1 MKKFAAL
8 LLAILMIAV
17 ATTATAAVTIMIG
30 YENNPGEPIDL
41 ACNEWKRLVEE
52 KSNGEMIV
60 EIFPSSQLGSK
71 DNIIDQAMAG
81 DCVITL
87 ANGAFFQDRGVKD
100 FGVVFAPYL
109 FENWEQID
117 KLAASDWF
125 AQKKAELSDLG
136 LTILTGWHYGARDT
150 MTTKKVV
157 TAADIKGMKIRVPN
171 NSLQVKGMAATG
183 AVPTPMSLGEVYTAL
198 QQGTI
203 DGGENPLSTLY
214 GRKHHEVAKYLCLDG
229 HVLNFTNWVCSA
241 DWFNSLTAEQQTLL
255 LETGKEAGIYNNQL
269 QAEADAYYMDLM
281 IKEGV
286 TVYEPTAE
294 DIKAFQ
300 DAALG
305 FYSDKDVTAN
315 WTPDLYNT
323 VKAAMGAN

>member
-8 LLAILMIAV
+8 LLAIMLIAL
-17 ATTATAAVTIMIG
+17 ATTASAAVTIMIG

-109 FENWEQID
+109 FENWEQLD

-125 AQKKAELSDLG
+125 AQKKAELADLG

-150 MTTKKVV
+150 MTIKKVV
-157 TAADIKGMKIRVPN
+157 TADDIKGMKIRVPN

-203 DGGENPLSTLY
+203 DGLENPLTVLY
-214 GRKHHEVAKYLCLDG
+214 NGAYQEVCKYLILD
-229 HVLNFTNWVCSA
+229 HHILDYTCWVMGTEF
-241 DWFNSLTAEQQTLL
+241 FNTLTPEQQQILI
-255 LETGKEAGIYNNQL
+255 EAGNEAGVYNNNML
-269 QAEADAYYMDLM
+269 EETTNKALEDL
-281 IKEGV
+281 KAAGV
-286 TVYEPTAE
+286 EVVEF
-294 DIKAFQ
+294 DRDSFV
-300 DAALG
+300 AASES
-305 FYSDKDVTAN
+305 FYSDPEIQAMWSEGLIDQI
-315 WTPDLYNT
+315 
-323 VKAAMGAN
+323 KAIIE

>member
-100 FGVVFAPYL
+100 FGVVFAPFL
-109 FENWEQID
+109 FENWEQLD

-203 DGGENPLSTLY
+203 DGLENPLTVLY
-214 GRKHHEVAKYLCLDG
+214 NGAYQEVCKYLILD
-229 HVLNFTNWVCSA
+229 HHILDYTCWVCGT
-241 DWFNSLTAEQQTLL
+241 DFFNTLTPEQQQILI
-255 LETGKEAGIYNNQL
+255 EAGNEAGVYNNAML
-269 QAEADAYYMDLM
+269 EETTNKALEDL
-281 IKEGV
+281 
-286 TVYEPTAE
+286 
-294 DIKAFQ
+294 
-300 DAALG
+300 
-305 FYSDKDVTAN
+305 
-315 WTPDLYNT
+315 
-323 VKAAMGAN
+323 KAAGVEVVEFDRDSFVAASESFYADPDIQAMWSEGLIDQVKEIIK

>member
-8 LLAILMIAV
+8 LLAVLMIAV
-17 ATTATAAVTIMIG
+17 ATTASAAVTIMIG

-171 NSLQVKGMAATG
+171 NSLQVKGTAATG

-203 DGGENPLSTLY
+203 DGLENPLTVLY
-214 GRKHHEVAKYLCLDG
+214 NGAYQEVCKYLILD
-229 HVLNFTNWVCSA
+229 HHILDYTCWVCGT
-241 DWFNSLTAEQQTLL
+241 DFFNTLTPEQQQILV
-255 LETGKEAGIYNNQL
+255 EAGNEAGVYNNQML
-269 QAEADAYYMDLM
+269 EETTNKALEDLM
-281 IKEGV
+281 AAGV
-286 TVYEPTAE
+286 EVVEFDRDSFVAACESFYEDPE
-294 DIKAFQ
+294 IKAMWSEGLIDQ
-300 DAALG
+300 
-305 FYSDKDVTAN
+305 
-315 WTPDLYNT
+315 
-323 VKAAMGAN
+323 VKEIIK

>member
-8 LLAILMIAV
+8 LLAVLMIAV
-17 ATTATAAVTIMIG
+17 ATTASAAVTIMIG

-109 FENWEQID
+109 FESWEQID

-171 NSLQVKGMAATG
+171 NSLQVKGTAATG

-203 DGGENPLSTLY
+203 DGLENPLTVLY
-214 GRKHHEVAKYLCLDG
+214 NGAYQEVCKYLILD
-229 HVLNFTNWVCSA
+229 HHILDYTCWVCGT
-241 DWFNSLTAEQQTLL
+241 DFFNTLTPEQQQILV
-255 LETGKEAGIYNNQL
+255 EAGNEAGVYNNQML
-269 QAEADAYYMDLM
+269 EETTNKALEDPKAAGVEVVDFDRDSFVAACESFYEDPEIKAMWSEGLIDQ
-281 IKEGV
+281 IKEI
-286 TVYEPTAE
+286 
-294 DIKAFQ
+294 IK
-300 DAALG
+300 
-305 FYSDKDVTAN
+305 
-315 WTPDLYNT
+315 
-323 VKAAMGAN
+323 

>member
-8 LLAILMIAV
+8 LLAIMLIAM
-17 ATTATAAVTIMIG
+17 ATTASAAVTIMIG

-117 KLAASDWF
+117 KLAQSDWF

-171 NSLQVKGMAATG
+171 NSLQVKGTAATG

-203 DGGENPLSTLY
+203 DGLENPLTVLY
-214 GRKHHEVAKYLCLDG
+214 NGAYQEVCKYLILD
-229 HVLNFTNWVCSA
+229 HHILDYTCWVCGT
-241 DWFNSLTAEQQTLL
+241 DFFNTLTPEQQQILI
-255 LETGKEAGIYNNQL
+255 EAGNEAGVYNNEML
-269 QAEADAYYMDLM
+269 EETTNKALEDL
-281 IKEGV
+281 KAAGV
-286 TVYEPTAE
+286 EVVDFDRDSFVAACESFYEDPE
-294 DIKAFQ
+294 IKAMWSEGLI
-300 DAALG
+300 DEI
-305 FYSDKDVTAN
+305 
-315 WTPDLYNT
+315 
-323 VKAAMGAN
+323 KAIIQ

>member
-8 LLAILMIAV
+8 LLAIMLIAM
-17 ATTATAAVTIMIG
+17 ATTASAAVTIMIG

-150 MTTKKVV
+150 MTIKKVV

-171 NSLQVKGMAATG
+171 NTLQVKGMAATG

-203 DGGENPLSTLY
+203 DGLENPLTVLY
-214 GRKHHEVAKYLCLDG
+214 NGAYQEVAKYLILD
-229 HVLNFTNWVCSA
+229 HHILDYTCWVCGT
-241 DWFNSLTAEQQTLL
+241 DFFNTLTPEQQQILIDA
-255 LETGKEAGIYNNQL
+255 GNEAGVYNNNML
-269 QAEADAYYMDLM
+269 EETTNKALEDL
-281 IKEGV
+281 KAAGV
-286 TVYEPTAE
+286 EVVEFDRDSFVAASESFYEDP
-294 DIKAFQ
+294 DIKAMWSEGLI
-300 DAALG
+300 DEI
-305 FYSDKDVTAN
+305 
-315 WTPDLYNT
+315 
-323 VKAAMGAN
+323 KAIIQ